1 MREACREERLFLAI
15 GGVADALVEE
25 AGAEAPRRQSPL
37 MRWTAIA
44 AAAAV
49 VAAAGWA
56 SCLGW
61 EAPPGIR
68 VSSRTIRLP
77 EEWPFC
83 PMRGRCCR

>member
-49 VAAAGWA
+49 VAAAG
-56 SCLGW
+56 LG
-61 EAPPGIR
+61 
-68 VSSRTIRLP
+68 VLP
-77 EEWPFC
+77 R
-83 PMRGRCCR
+83 MGGAAGDT